1 MAKGLGVAS
10 MQKQVSFCNQISKF
24 IRSHWDWRRALFSVF
39 FSFVGLVICNI
50 SEYDLTWF
58 DLVCYRLDNSGLSE
72 ESYQV
77 TLRQSQPAT
86 ESEFSP
92 RMSSLLDPISGMR
105 WKDKTRSES
114 AKVRSSP
121 SVRSSRETPT
131 PLRTTESSL
140 SILPEQVL
148 WTCSKNTEVT
158 LFVVQLVKCTLKW
171 LVDTAPEET
180 QFTSSRQPSKVI
192 IRSSESEP
200 NNSSNPL
207 LDSQSSFIQREHQ
220 LPPTDVSSPP
230 LDQSWSEHNEWH
242 HAYAGMFRDRLN
254 NTK

>member
-1 MAKGLGVAS
+1 M
-10 MQKQVSFCNQISKF
+10 
-24 IRSHWDWRRALFSVF
+24 R
-39 FSFVGLVICNI
+39 
-50 SEYDLTWF
+50 F

-92 RMSSLLDPISGMR
+92 RMSSLPDPNSGMR

-114 AKVRSSP
+114 ARVKSSL
-121 SVRSSRETPT
+121 SVRFSRETPMQ
-131 PLRTTESSL
+131 LRTTESSL

-171 LVDTAPEET
+171 LVDTAPEVT
-180 QFTSSRQPSKVI
+180 QFTSSRQPSNQITK
-192 IRSSESEP
+192 SSESKP
-200 NNSSNPL
+200 NNSSNPPW
-207 LDSQSSFIQREHQ
+207 DSQSSSTQRDHQ
-220 LPPTDVSSPP
+220 LRPTDVSSPR
-230 LDQSWSEHNEWH
+230 LDQSWSEHIERH
-242 HAYAGMFRDRLN
+242 HAHAAMFRDRLN